1 MRDEGPSREDQ
12 TQHCAPARLLG
23 VNMTECKRLPR
34 KRTERWAIL
43 LSRRMARAGWTFVL
57 TWVLIVGWAHT
68 AAEAVNHPPD
78 LTELTL
84 EQLMNIEIT
93 SASKKAEPLWESAA
107 AVFVISGEDIRRTGV
122 KSIPEALRLA
132 PGLQVA
138 QFGANRWAI
147 SARGFN
153 ATFSNKL
160 LVLIDGRSVYTPLFA
175 GVFWD
180 VQDTLLEDID
190 RIEVIRGPGGTLWG
204 ANAVNGVINVITK
217 QARST
222 QGGYLEVGGGS
233 EERGFVGTRYG
244 GRVGDNLF
252 YRGYFKYANRD
263 NLVTATGREGIDDWR
278 TYRGGFRLDWEP
290 STRDTL
296 TVQGDLYKGD
306 FGQTL
311 TSPSLLPPFS
321 TSANGRDDFA
331 GGNLLTRWKHKTT
344 DRRETSLQFYY
355 DRTHRDELLFREMRD
370 TVDLEFQYRFPIG
383 ARHDLIWGMG
393 TRVTIDNIDNSP
405 SLVFTPTRRTD
416 HLVSGFIQ
424 DQIVLIHDRLTLTL
438 GSKFEHNSFSGFEAQ
453 PNARLVYSPNAWNRV
468 WTAVSRAVR
477 TPARFE
483 RDVRTNVAAFP
494 SPVGPT
500 TLVQT
505 AGNSDFTSEELL
517 AFELGYRV
525 QPVEWL
531 TVDLAG
537 FYTINDNLRTSEPGS
552 PTLAMSASPPHIVQP
567 FLFDNRMSGNT
578 YGVEIASTWHPVNFW
593 RLHLN
598 YSYLKIELHP
608 DATSVEK
615 TQDQRRSPR
624 HQVQVRSL
632 VDLPWHLQFD
642 ASAFFVD
649 RLPKL
654 EPTVPS
660 YVRLD
665 LRLGWRP
672 TQAFDLSVVG
682 QNLLDNRHPEWGS
695 IFGVP
700 VRPLEVQRSAYVQA
714 SWRF

>member
-1 MRDEGPSREDQ
+1 MIGCTRQPWKRANHRIALWRGRI
-12 TQHCAPARLLG
+12 ARAAWTLVL
-23 VNMTECKRLPR
+23 T
-34 KRTERWAIL
+34 AIL
-43 LSRRMARAGWTFVL
+43 MI
-57 TWVLIVGWAHT
+57 TWVPT
-68 AAEAVNHPPD
+68 AAAAMNHPPD

-84 EQLMNIEIT
+84 EQLMTIEIT
-93 SASKKAEPLWESAA
+93 SVSKKEEPLWDSAA
-107 AVFVISGEDIRRTGV
+107 AVFVITGEDIRRAGV

-132 PGLQVA
+132 PGIQVA
-138 QFGANRWAI
+138 QFGSNRWAI

-180 VQDTLLEDID
+180 VQDTLLEDVD

-217 QARST
+217 QARAT
-222 QGGYLEVGGGS
+222 QGGYIEVGGGS

-244 GRVGDNLF
+244 GRVGDDLF

-263 NLVTATGREGIDDWR
+263 NLVTAAGRDGIDDWR

-290 STRDTL
+290 STRDTV
-296 TVQGDLYKGD
+296 TFQGDLYKGD
-306 FGQTL
+306 FGQAL
-311 TSPSLLPPFS
+311 TVPSLPPPFS
-321 TSANGRDDFA
+321 LTRASDGRDDFS
-331 GGNLLTRWKHKTT
+331 GGNFLTRWRHRTA
-344 DRRETSLQFYY
+344 DRREASLQFYY
-355 DRTHRDELLFREMRD
+355 DRTRRNEVLFDETRD
-370 TVDLEFQYRFPIG
+370 TVDLEFQYRFPLG
-383 ARHDLIWGMG
+383 ARHDLIWGVD
-393 TRVTIDNIDNSP
+393 TRVTVDDIGNSP

-424 DQIVLIHDRLTLTL
+424 DQIALIRDRLVLTL
-438 GSKFEHNSFSGFEAQ
+438 GSKFEHNSYSDFEAQ
-453 PNARLVYSPNAWNRV
+453 PNARLVYSPNAWNRI

-483 RDVRTNVAAFP
+483 RDVRTDTAAFP
-494 SPVGPT
+494 GPGGMT

-505 AGNSDFTSEELL
+505 LGNSDFTSEEEL

-531 TVDLAG
+531 SIDLAG
-537 FYTINDNLRTSEPGS
+537 FYTIYDNLRTAEPGV
-552 PTLAMSASPPHIVQP
+552 PVPALSASPPHIVLP
-567 FLFDNRMSGNT
+567 FRLDNRMSGNT
-578 YGVEIASTWHPVNFW
+578 YGVEIASAWHPLSFW

-598 YSYLKIELHP
+598 YSYLEIKLHP
-608 DATSVEK
+608 DQTSAEP
-615 TQDQRRSPR
+615 TADERRSPR
-624 HQVQVRSL
+624 HQVQLRSL
-632 VDLPWHLQFD
+632 VDLPWRLQFD
-642 ASAFFVD
+642 TSVFFVD

-654 EPTVPS
+654 VPSVPS

-672 TQAFDLSVVG
+672 TQAFDLSLVG

-700 VRPLEVQRSAYVQA
+700 VQPLEVQRSVYVQA

>member
-1 MRDEGPSREDQ
+1 MRNP
-12 TQHCAPARLLG
+12 
-23 VNMTECKRLPR
+23 VNS
-34 KRTERWAIL
+34 
-43 LSRRMARAGWTFVL
+43 SRRLGRQGVKMRGHTLALQRRAGRWTILSSWWLTRTARTFVL

-68 AAEAVNHPPD
+68 AAGAVNHPPD

-84 EQLMNIEIT
+84 EQLMSIEIT
-93 SASKKAEPLWESAA
+93 SASKKEEPLWESAS
-107 AVFVISGEDIRRTGV
+107 AVFVITGEDIRRAGV
-122 KSIPEALRLA
+122 KSIPEALRLV
-132 PGLQVA
+132 PGVQVA

-217 QARST
+217 QAKAT
-222 QGGYLEVGGGS
+222 QGGYIEIGGGS
-233 EERGFVGTRYG
+233 EERGVVGTRYG
-244 GRVGDNLF
+244 GRVGDKLF

-278 TYRGGFRLDWEP
+278 TYRGGFRFDWEP

-321 TSANGRDDFA
+321 ASANGRDDFA
-331 GGNLLTRWKHKTT
+331 GGNLLTRWKHKMA

-355 DRTHRDELLFREMRD
+355 DRTHRDELLFRETRD
-370 TVDLEFQYRFPIG
+370 TVDLELQYRFPVG
-383 ARHDLIWGMG
+383 VRHDVIWGMG
-393 TRVTIDNIDNSP
+393 TRVTIDDIDNNA
-405 SLVFTPTRRTD
+405 SLVFMPTRRTD
-416 HLVSGFIQ
+416 HLVSSFIQ
-424 DQIVLIHDRLTLTL
+424 DRITLIHDRLILIL
-438 GSKFEHNSFSGFEAQ
+438 GSKFEHNSYSGFEAQ
-453 PNARLVYSPNAWNRV
+453 PNARLVYSPNSWNRV
-468 WTAVSRAVR
+468 WTAISRAVR

-483 RDVRTNVAAFP
+483 RDVRNDTAAFP
-494 SPVGPT
+494 SPVGLT

-505 AGNSDFTSEELL
+505 SGNSDFTSEELL

-531 TVDLAG
+531 SVDLAG
-537 FYTINDNLRTSEPGS
+537 FYTIYENLRTAEPGA
-552 PTLAMSASPPHIVQP
+552 PVPVLSASPPHIVQP

-578 YGVEIASTWHPVNFW
+578 YGVEIASAWHPLSFW

-608 DATSVEK
+608 DRTSAEPIA
-615 TQDQRRSPR
+615 DERRSPR

-632 VDLPWHLQFD
+632 LDLPWHLQFD

-654 EPTVPS
+654 VPSVPS
-660 YVRLD
+660 YLRLD

-672 TQAFDLSVVG
+672 TEAFDLSVVG
-682 QNLLDNRHPEWGS
+682 QNLLDNQHPEWGS

-700 VRPLEVQRSAYVQA
+700 VRPLEVQRSVYAQA
-714 SWRF
+714 TWRF

>member
-1 MRDEGPSREDQ
+1 MTGYRRIPQERARRWIGPWIQRMVGAAW
-12 TQHCAPARLLG
+12 TLALTTFLIIKWAPTVGA
-23 VNMTECKRLPR
+23 
-34 KRTERWAIL
+34 AI
-43 LSRRMARAGWTFVL
+43 
-57 TWVLIVGWAHT
+57 
-68 AAEAVNHPPD
+68 NHPPD

-84 EQLMNIEIT
+84 EQLMTIEIT
-93 SASKKAEPLWESAA
+93 SASKKEEPLWDSAA
-107 AVFVISGEDIRRTGV
+107 AVFVITGEDIRRAGM

-132 PGLQVA
+132 PGVEVA

-180 VQDTLLEDID
+180 AQDTLLEDID
-190 RIEVIRGPGGTLWG
+190 RIEVVRGPGGTLWG

-217 QARST
+217 QAKAT
-222 QGGYLEVGGGS
+222 QGGYIEVGGGS

-244 GRVGDNLF
+244 GRVGENLF

-263 NLVTATGREGIDDWR
+263 NLVSATGREGIDDWR

-290 STRDTL
+290 STRDTV

-311 TSPSLLPPFS
+311 TVPSLLPPFS
-321 TSANGRDDFA
+321 AALDSRDDFA
-331 GGNLLTRWKHKTT
+331 GGNLLTRWRHRTA

-355 DRTHRDELLFREMRD
+355 DRTHRDELLFGETRD
-370 TVDLEFQYRFPIG
+370 TVDLEFQYRFPVG
-383 ARHDLIWGMG
+383 TRHDLMWGVG
-393 TRVTIDNIDNSP
+393 TRVTIDDLDDIDSP
-405 SLVFTPTRRTD
+405 SLAFTPRRRTD

-424 DQIVLIHDRLTLTL
+424 DQVTLMPDRLTLTL
-438 GSKFEHNSFSGFEAQ
+438 GSKFEHNSYSGFEVQ
-453 PNARLVYSPNAWNRV
+453 PNARLVYSPNTWNRV
-468 WTAVSRAVR
+468 WAAVSRAVR

-483 RDVRTNVAAFP
+483 RDVRNNTAAFP
-494 SPVGPT
+494 GSVGPIDAT
-500 TLVQT
+500 MLVQT
-505 AGNSDFTSEELL
+505 SGNSDFTSEELL

-531 TVDLAG
+531 SVDLAG
-537 FYTINDNLRTSEPGS
+537 FYTIYDNLRTAEPGT
-552 PTLAMSASPPHIVQP
+552 PIPALGASPPYIVLP
-567 FLFDNRMSGNT
+567 FRFDNRMSGNT
-578 YGVEIASTWHPVNFW
+578 YGVEIASTWQPLSVW

-608 DATSVEK
+608 DRTSVEPIA
-615 TQDQRRSPR
+615 DERRSPR

-632 VDLPWHLQFD
+632 LDLPWHLQLD
-642 ASAFFVD
+642 AAAFFVD
-649 RLPKL
+649 RLPNL
-654 EPTVPS
+654 VPSVPS

-672 TQAFDLSVVG
+672 TPAFDLSLVG

-700 VRPLEVQRSAYVQA
+700 VKPLEVQRSAYVQA

>member
-1 MRDEGPSREDQ
+1 MTGDN
-12 TQHCAPARLLG
+12 RLL
-23 VNMTECKRLPR
+23 R
-34 KRTERWAIL
+34 KRASRWTL
-43 LSRRMARAGWTFVL
+43 LRSELTARVAWTFVL
-57 TWVLIVGWAHT
+57 TWGLMVGLAH
-68 AAEAVNHPPD
+68 ASAQAQQPPPD
-78 LTELTL
+78 LTELSL
-84 EQLMNIEIT
+84 EQLMSVEIT
-93 SASKKAEPLWESAA
+93 SVSKREERLWESAA
-107 AVFVISGEDIRRTGV
+107 AVSVIIGEDIRRAGV
-122 KSIPEALRLA
+122 KSIPEALRLV

-138 QFGANRWAI
+138 QVGSNRWAI

-160 LVLIDGRSVYTPLFA
+160 LVLIDGRTVYTPLFA

-180 VQDTLLEDID
+180 VQDTLLEDVD
-190 RIEVIRGPGGTLWG
+190 RIEVVRGPGGTLWG

-217 QARST
+217 QAKAT
-222 QGGYLEVGGGS
+222 QGSYLEVGGGS

-244 GRVGDNLF
+244 GRVGDDLF

-263 NLVTATGREGIDDWR
+263 NLVTATGREAADDWR

-290 STRDTL
+290 STRDTV

-311 TSPSLLPPFS
+311 TIPSLTPPFS
-321 TSANGRDDFA
+321 VASDSRDDFA
-331 GGNLLTRWKHKTT
+331 GGNFLTRFRHKTA
-344 DRRETSLQFYY
+344 DRTETTLQFYY
-355 DRTHRDELLFREMRD
+355 DRTHRNELLFHEMRD
-370 TVDLEFQYRFPIG
+370 TVDLDFQHRFPIG
-383 ARHDLIWGMG
+383 VRHDLIWGFG
-393 TRVTIDNIDNSP
+393 TRVTIDNIDNSA

-424 DQIVLIHDRLTLTL
+424 DQITLIQDRLTLTL
-438 GSKFEHNSFSGFEAQ
+438 GSKFEQNSYSGFEAQ
-453 PNARLVYSPNAWNRV
+453 PNARLLYSPNDWNRV
-468 WTAVSRAVR
+468 WAAVSRAVR

-483 RDVRTNVAAFP
+483 RDVQTNVAAFP
-494 SPVGPT
+494 GPGGLP

-531 TVDLAG
+531 SVDLAG
-537 FYTINDNLRTSEPGS
+537 FYTIYDNLRTSEPGA
-552 PTLAMSASPPHIVQP
+552 PTLATGASPPHIVQP

-578 YGVEIASTWHPVNFW
+578 YGVEIASTWRPVSFW

-615 TQDQRRSPR
+615 TQDQGRSPR
-624 HQVQVRSL
+624 HQVQARSIL
-632 VDLPWHLQFD
+632 DLPWHLQFD

-654 EPTVPS
+654 EPAVPS
-660 YVRLD
+660 YLRLD

-672 TQAFDLSVVG
+672 TKTFDLSLVG
-682 QNLLDNRHPEWGS
+682 QNLLDNRHPEWGG

-700 VRPLEVQRSAYVQA
+700 VRPTEVQRSGYVQA
-714 SWRF
+714 TWRF